1 MEALNYKLEKF
12 KGPLDL
18 CLTLIKKNKM
28 SIEDIQISIL
38 CDQYMEY
45 INSMENAD
53 IEISSE
59 FLLMASELM
68 LIKSKM
74 LLPRNE
80 EEEED
85 PRAALAA
92 AVLEYQRAKEASTY
106 LKDMFEEYGLRMVKD
121 TDEISVDVT
130 YVADQDITSL
140 CTAVRRII
148 EAQKKSLK
156 KASAEKLTQEQKD
169 LMQALCQ
176 KVICPVTQEGISL
189 SLDKDTKKLFVLLAE
204 NSYPALGEN
213 AQEIRT
219 EGFYGMNQ
227 ALKNKELILSRFPDA
242 EVIIIQEFPNTPQFE
257 RVCALANH
265 CDDVVFFT
273 FNRGGSYIGSEELT
287 KRVEYLIETLTGKL
301 AAIVH
306 IGNPYAVE
314 RFQHT
319 RRLLLGFAPGECE
332 EYAVKA
338 LAGEYTPTY
347 PLPVSFRK

>member
-12 KGPLDL
+12 EGPLDL

-45 INSMENAD
+45 INSMENTD

-121 TDEISVDVT
+121 TDEIAPDKT
-130 YVADQDITSL
+130 YVADHKAEILAAALIKVMTQ
-140 CTAVRRII
+140 VRVSDS
-148 EAQKKSLK
+148 EARERFTPLIAKKQVSVASIVENLAKRLKGGKQVNLEGFFRSAESRGELVSMFLAMLELLKSGVLVLDESETQSNAEGVIDAISGVSVSLK
-156 KASAEKLTQEQKD
+156 EGADISSLTEIIKD
-169 LMQALCQ
+169 
-176 KVICPVTQEGISL
+176 E
-189 SLDKDTKKLFVLLAE
+189 
-204 NSYPALGEN
+204 
-213 AQEIRT
+213 
-219 EGFYGMNQ
+219 
-227 ALKNKELILSRFPDA
+227 
-242 EVIIIQEFPNTPQFE
+242 
-257 RVCALANH
+257 
-265 CDDVVFFT
+265 
-273 FNRGGSYIGSEELT
+273 
-287 KRVEYLIETLTGKL
+287 
-301 AAIVH
+301 
-306 IGNPYAVE
+306 
-314 RFQHT
+314 
-319 RRLLLGFAPGECE
+319 
-332 EYAVKA
+332 
-338 LAGEYTPTY
+338 
-347 PLPVSFRK
+347 